1 MNKKIAFIFFVA
13 IFMFSFS
20 INNTQASTGAAS
32 QAESKNENKIQIKKL
47 FTKKS
52 KDVWGN
58 NNLIAHAF
66 GAVDGK
72 DYTNSFEAFEQNYKK
87 GYRVF
92 EVDFLLTSDNR
103 LIARHDWSYDR
114 ALLFKQNP
122 PHNLGTPWDYDSVMN
137 QKIYDAYSPVDVALV
152 IEIMEKHPDVYI
164 VTDSKYFDSE
174 IVRETFQQIVDAAG
188 NDPSILKRV
197 IPQIYNQE
205 MLKDVR
211 GVYNFPEIIY
221 TLYMSKDN
229 NQQVIDFVN
238 SEKIRVVTMPEGRNS
253 SEFVQGLRDVGTYTF
268 VHTINDFSLAKKHAE
283 NGTYG
288 FYSDLLLPEEFRTK

>member
-1 MNKKIAFIFFVA
+1 MKKKISFIFFIA
-13 IFMFSFS
+13 IVMFSFS
-20 INNTQASTGAAS
+20 INNTQASTGTPS
-32 QAESKNENKIQIKKL
+32 QSESKTVNKIQIKKL
-47 FTKKS
+47 FNKKS
-52 KDVWGN
+52 KDVWEN

-122 PHNLGTPWDYDSVMN
+122 PHNLGTPWDYESVMN

-164 VTDSKYFDSE
+164 VTDSPK
-174 IVRETFQQIVDAAG
+174 
-188 NDPSILKRV
+188 
-197 IPQIYNQE
+197 
-205 MLKDVR
+205 
-211 GVYNFPEIIY
+211 
-221 TLYMSKDN
+221 
-229 NQQVIDFVN
+229 
-238 SEKIRVVTMPEGRNS
+238 
-253 SEFVQGLRDVGTYTF
+253 
-268 VHTINDFSLAKKHAE
+268 
-283 NGTYG
+283 
-288 FYSDLLLPEEFRTK
+288 